1 MIKALPNILIC
12 ALLYF
17 LLGEA
22 GLFLTVYQGYATPI
36 YPPAALGLVLV
47 LHGGERFLLAILL
60 GSFAI
65 KMEIALRSAGITT
78 NAVLLGVSI
87 SVGACIQAWG
97 AVLLIRHVLKN
108 AWQSLIHDSDI
119 FRFFLLAGPLS
130 CMISATWAML
140 SLLILDRVQWA
151 DVPFIWWNWWVGD
164 VLGIMLFAPILLTLL
179 YRQWQPWRQRLQ
191 TVVIPTLLFTIAIVT
206 VFLYMA
212 EKDQKLLK
220 YRIDAHGVALVNLI
234 NRQLLT
240 YQETVESLA
249 RLLEIEP
256 DLSRVHFD
264 KFTRPIFN
272 KHSDVH
278 SLSWNPWITYNQRGF
293 FEKHFADEN
302 ALADFKI
309 QERDEKQQLIIAKPR
324 DRYVFVGYIGPME
337 SNSKALGYDIA
348 SNKERLQA
356 INAAL
361 QSKQLTATPPIR
373 LVQEASNMTGLL
385 LLQPVYGKTVQQS
398 NGILGFAV
406 GVFKIE
412 AMLRQQV
419 LEQLPEGLLF
429 SLEDID
435 ATAESGWIYRND
447 ETKTE
452 DNANYVWTSRIN
464 FAGRQWQ
471 MKLEPT
477 YMFLSQ
483 QRSIS
488 AWLILALGL
497 FATGSMQIML
507 LGVTGRNYAIQRR
520 VDQQTQEIAEKNA
533 GLLENER
540 QLIQKKERY
549 ETFLHT
555 SGDGIHIIDDQGI
568 LVEANQ
574 RFCDLLGYS
583 MAELIGK
590 SVTFWD
596 ALYSPESAFV
606 KVKENFSQAN
616 LFETRHRCKNG
627 ELIDVEVSAQTVMIE
642 GKPLLWNSSR
652 DIRERKRLIQE
663 LTKAKETAEHAVEI
677 KSKFLANMS
686 HEIRTPMNGILGLT
700 QLALMQDMNTELRV
714 YLDKILQSS
723 QTLLS
728 ILNGILDISKIEAGR
743 MTLEYAPF
751 DLDALL
757 TDLQNLYETSV
768 HEKNLKLILDIA
780 PETPLYLLGDALRL
794 QQVLS
799 NLLGN
804 AIKFTD
810 VGQVTLVVRLLAHQ
824 GNQVRLAFSV
834 TDTGIGIGQN
844 EKTMLFLPFS
854 QVDNSICRRF
864 GGTGLGLAICRELLV
879 LMGSDIHVDS
889 EQGKGSCFS
898 FEVAFGIPMSAK
910 PQEKR
915 MLENKQQGT
924 TASNAIA
931 GSQQLAGYRILVA
944 EDNTINQLVVG
955 KFLTLMGVQYELASN
970 GQLALDCLEKQP
982 FDAVLM
988 DISMPVMDGL
998 EATRQIRLNP
1008 QWQNLPVIAF
1018 SAGITDDERKA
1029 CETVGMN
1036 DFIGKP
1042 INPEIFVATLSRW
1055 LS

>member
-1 MIKALPNILIC
+1 
-12 ALLYF
+12 
-17 LLGEA
+17 
-22 GLFLTVYQGYATPI
+22 
-36 YPPAALGLVLV
+36 
-47 LHGGERFLLAILL
+47 
-60 GSFAI
+60 
-65 KMEIALRSAGITT
+65 
-78 NAVLLGVSI
+78 
-87 SVGACIQAWG
+87 
-97 AVLLIRHVLKN
+97 
-108 AWQSLIHDSDI
+108 
-119 FRFFLLAGPLS
+119 
-130 CMISATWAML
+130 
-140 SLLILDRVQWA
+140 
-151 DVPFIWWNWWVGD
+151 
-164 VLGIMLFAPILLTLL
+164 
-179 YRQWQPWRQRLQ
+179 
-191 TVVIPTLLFTIAIVT
+191 
-206 VFLYMA
+206 
-212 EKDQKLLK
+212 
-220 YRIDAHGVALVNLI
+220 
-234 NRQLLT
+234 
-240 YQETVESLA
+240 
-249 RLLEIEP
+249 
-256 DLSRVHFD
+256 
-264 KFTRPIFN
+264 
-272 KHSDVH
+272 
-278 SLSWNPWITYNQRGF
+278 
-293 FEKHFADEN
+293 
-302 ALADFKI
+302 
-309 QERDEKQQLIIAKPR
+309 
-324 DRYVFVGYIGPME
+324 
-337 SNSKALGYDIA
+337 
-348 SNKERLQA
+348 
-356 INAAL
+356 
-361 QSKQLTATPPIR
+361 
-373 LVQEASNMTGLL
+373 MTGLL

-549 ETFLHT
+549 ETFLHA

-723 QTLLS
+723 QTLLG
-728 ILNGILDISKIEAGR
+728 ILNSILDISKIEAGR

-1029 CETVGMN
+1029 CEAVGMT
-1036 DFIGKP
+1036 DFISKP

>member
-1 MIKALPNILIC
+1 MIRTLPKILIS

-17 LLGEA
+17 LLGET
-22 GLFLTVYQGYATPI
+22 GLFLTVYQGYASPI
-36 YPPAALGLVLV
+36 YPAAALGLIAVLQ
-47 LHGGERFLLAILL
+47 GGERYLTAIWL

-65 KMEIALRSAGITT
+65 KMEIALRSTGITT
-78 NAVLLGVSI
+78 NAVLLGASI
-87 SVGACIQAWG
+87 SVGACIQAWVS
-97 AVLLIRHVLKN
+97 VLLIRHFLKN

-140 SLLILDRVQWA
+140 SLYILERIQWV
-151 DVPFIWWNWWVGD
+151 DVPFTWWNWWIGD
-164 VLGIMLFAPILLTLL
+164 VLGIILFAPVLLTLL
-179 YRQWQPWRQRLQ
+179 YRQWQPWRQRLK
-191 TVVIPTLLFTIAIVT
+191 TILIPTLLFTITIVT
-206 VFLYMA
+206 VFLYIA

-220 YRIDAHGVALVNLI
+220 YRIDSYGVELVNLI
-234 NRQLLT
+234 DRQLLT

-249 RLLEIEP
+249 RLLEIAP
-256 DLSRVHFD
+256 DLSRADFD

-272 KHSDVH
+272 KHSDINA
-278 SLSWNPWITYNQRGF
+278 LSWNPWVTYEQRSL
-293 FEKHFADEN
+293 FETHFADEN

-309 QERDEKQQLIIAKPR
+309 KERDENQQLVIAKPR
-324 DRYVFVGYIGPME
+324 DWYVVVGYIGPIE
-337 SNSKALGYDIA
+337 SNSKALGYDVA

-356 INAAL
+356 VNVAL
-361 QSKQLTATPPIR
+361 LSKQLTATPPIR
-373 LVQEASNMTGLL
+373 LVQETNNTTGLL
-385 LLQPVYGKTVQQS
+385 LLQPVYGKTARQGNDVM
-398 NGILGFAV
+398 GFAV

-412 AMLRQQV
+412 AMLRKQV

-429 SLEDID
+429 SLEDINV
-435 ATAESGWIYRND
+435 ASENRWIYRNND
-447 ETKTE
+447 QPIVNHA
-452 DNANYVWTSRIN
+452 DYSWTARVD

-477 YMFLSQ
+477 YAFLSQ

-488 AWLILALGL
+488 AWLVLVLGL
-497 FATGSMQIML
+497 FAIGCMQIML

-520 VDQQTQEIAEKNA
+520 VDQQTQEIAKKNA

-549 ETFLHT
+549 ETFLHA
-555 SGDGIHIIDDQGI
+555 SGDGIHIIDEQGI

-583 MAELIGK
+583 MSELLGK

-606 KVKENFSQAN
+606 KVKENFTQTN
-616 LFETRHRCKNG
+616 LFETKHRCKNG
-627 ELIDVEVSAQTVMIE
+627 ELIDVEVSAQTVIIE
-642 GKPLLWNSSR
+642 GKLLLWNSSR
-652 DIRERKRLIQE
+652 DIGERKRLLQE

-700 QLALMQDMNTELRV
+700 QLALMQDMNADLRV

-723 QTLLS
+723 QMLLS

-757 TDLQNLYETSV
+757 TGLQNLYETSV
-768 HEKNLKLILDIA
+768 HEKNLSLTLDIA

-810 VGQVTLVVRLLAHQ
+810 VGKVTLAVRLQAYQ
-824 GNQVRLAFSV
+824 GDQVRLAFSV
-834 TDTGIGIGQN
+834 TDTGIGIDQAQ
-844 EKTMLFLPFS
+844 KAMLFLPFN
-854 QVDNSICRRF
+854 QVDNSISRRF
-864 GGTGLGLAICRELLV
+864 GGTGLGLAICRELLA

-889 EQGKGSCFS
+889 VLGKGSCFS
-898 FEVAFGIPMSAK
+898 FEVGLGIPVSAK
-910 PQEKR
+910 SQEKK
-915 MLENKQQGT
+915 MLEDNRQRIAIPSA
-924 TASNAIA
+924 ASN
-931 GSQQLAGYRILVA
+931 QQLAGYRILVA

-955 KFLTLMGVQYELASN
+955 KFLKLMGVQYEIASN
-970 GQLALDCLEKQP
+970 GQLALDYLAKQT

-988 DISMPVMDGL
+988 DVSMPVMDGL

-1008 QWQNLPVIAF
+1008 QWQQLPVIAF

-1029 CETVGMN
+1029 CEIVGMT
-1036 DFIGKP
+1036 DFISKP
-1042 INPEIFVATLSRW
+1042 INPEVFVATLSRW